1 MGKKTASFSL
11 EDDILQKIDKV
22 KLDLKLSSRSS
33 ALERIILA
41 YGDIINNG
49 IDRDSLK
56 TLIKEVIN
64 ESNDSKSSKENSI
77 SSLIGAT
84 IKEAFSDMKD

>member
-11 EDDILQKIDKV
+11 EADILQKIDKV
-22 KLDLKLSSRSS
+22 KLDLELSSRSS

-41 YGDIINNG
+41 YGDINNG
-49 IDRDSLK
+49 MDRDSLK
-56 TLIKEVIN
+56 TLIKEVIQ
-64 ESNDSKSSKENSI
+64 EGNDSQLSKENSV

-84 IKEAFSDMKD
+84 IEDAFSDMKD

>member
-1 MGKKTASFSL
+1 LGKKTASFSL
-11 EDDILQKIDKV
+11 EADILQKIDKV
-22 KLDLKLSSRSS
+22 KLDLKLSSKSS

-41 YGDIINNG
+41 YGDINNG

-56 TLIKEVIN
+56 TLIKELIN
-64 ESNDSKSSKENSI
+64 ESNNSQPSKENSI

-84 IKEAFSDMKD
+84 IEDAFSDMKD